1 MNCPYC
7 NEENPE
13 GALFCKHCGTRLDE
27 SIICPACK
35 KACARYT
42 RYCDACGTELAPAPQ
57 AVKQSENGKTKKA
70 LCLAGGILMLAAVF
84 FALIFSFFIGTTQS
98 VTGRY
103 GHTET
108 YTIWY
113 FFGRAY
119 SHLESSS
126 AGQNYSSYTMAAY
139 YMRIVLTT
147 VIAAGT
153 LASVVAFSVTAA
165 VKFGLNFKRPN
176 NYYKYAVAAVFS
188 FLLGATLFDCMYSVS
203 TETHFGSLSGTIVTG
218 MVFCC
223 LLITC
228 SLILKTIAVGKDFSK
243 KQTAV
248 DCVLTLAGILLLA
261 ILSGAAKANQAEFT
275 VTESYSSIYSVTY
288 PLGFFRINEQLSFL
302 FDAGTPVTADYVA
315 SFVLGILAVAVQ
327 LAIIVLT
334 FAALIRRIGNYT
346 EKRTDTLGIAIAL
359 VAVCAV
365 NIVFSA
371 TAVELANRV
380 VSERSTAAIELGFA
394 AAPVIAFVFSV
405 FHLAVAI
412 THKALFKKEKPAQ
425 TAE

>member
-42 RYCDACGTELAPAPQ
+42 RYCDACGTELTPAPQ
-57 AVKQSENGKTKKA
+57 AAVKQPENGKTKKA

-103 GHTET
+103 DYKVT
-108 YTIWY
+108 YSIWY

-119 SHLESSS
+119 SHFKSSS
-126 AGQNYSSYTMAAY
+126 IGQNYSSYTMAAHY
-139 YMRIVLTT
+139 LRIVLTT

-153 LASVVAFSVTAA
+153 LVSVVSFSVTAV

-188 FLLGATLFDCMYSVS
+188 FLLGATLFDCIYSVS
-203 TETHFGSLSGTIVTG
+203 TENHFGSLSGTTVTG

-223 LLITC
+223 LLVTC
-228 SLILKTIAVGKDFSK
+228 SLIIKTIAVGKDFLK
-243 KQTAV
+243 KQTAI
-248 DCVLTLAGILLLA
+248 DCALTLAGILLLA
-261 ILSGAAKANQAEFT
+261 ILSGAAKANQAQFT
-275 VTESYSSIYSVTY
+275 VTESYSIYSVTY
-288 PLGFFRINEQLSFL
+288 PLSFFRINEQLSFL
-302 FDAGTPVTADYVA
+302 FDGSTPVTADYVA
-315 SFVLGILAVAVQ
+315 SFVLGILAVAAQ
-327 LAIIVLT
+327 LATVVLT
-334 FAALIRRIGNYT
+334 IAALIRRIGNYT
-346 EKRTDTLGIAIAL
+346 EKRTDTLGLAIAL
-359 VAVCAV
+359 VSVCAV

-380 VSERSTAAIELGFA
+380 VSERSTAATELGFA
-394 AAPVIAFVFSV
+394 VAPVIAFVFSV